1 MTDEKE
7 PQNKNEK
14 AEFFNKHLKRMH
26 NQLQETGD
34 WEQIDDYYQSFGES
48 YNHIY
53 DYIKPF
59 TKPIKI
65 YLFKKRER
73 LKMTIRVNDCYAMTY
88 YWDQDMFEDMLYNWQ
103 KEWEGKARGMD
114 MFIGPKSEKGG
125 KKFVRIT
132 MAAHGGME
140 HRVSRIAMNQLRKDY
155 EYQKNNTMPWDR
167 D

>member
-1 MTDEKE
+1 
-7 PQNKNEK
+7 
-14 AEFFNKHLKRMH
+14 
-26 NQLQETGD
+26 
-34 WEQIDDYYQSFGES
+34 
-48 YNHIY
+48 
-53 DYIKPF
+53 
-59 TKPIKI
+59 
-65 YLFKKRER
+65 
-73 LKMTIRVNDCYAMTY
+73 MTIRVNDCYAMTY

-140 HRVSRIAMNQLRKDY
+140 HRVSRKAMNELRKDY